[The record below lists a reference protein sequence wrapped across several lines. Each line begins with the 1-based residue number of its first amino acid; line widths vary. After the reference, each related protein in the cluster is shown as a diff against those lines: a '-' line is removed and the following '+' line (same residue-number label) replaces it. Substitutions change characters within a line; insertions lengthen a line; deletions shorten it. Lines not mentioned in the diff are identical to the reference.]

1 MTNAARDS
9 ALRTAKSMAECL
21 CDEIVACAAEDK
33 DGSKCMNKK
42 VEIEKN
48 AKGNR
53 WFYDFLKV
61 CIFKLNK
68 IK

>member
-1 MTNAARDS
+1 MTNAARDA

-53 WFYDFLKV
+53 
-61 CIFKLNK
+61 
-68 IK
+68 

>member
-48 AKGNR
+48 GP
-53 WFYDFLKV
+53 YDK
-61 CIFKLNK
+61 CQKL
-68 IK
+68 I